1 MNHREYFDKQA
12 ADWDNR
18 KKPHPAKL
26 KRIIDAAKLE
36 EGESVLD
43 VGSGTGVMLPLISK
57 SVGEKGNI
65 VALDVSYEMLKR
77 SVAKN
82 TAENI
87 LYIQAAAEFLPL
99 RPALFDCCVCF
110 AVFPHFSDKKQA
122 LKEINHSLKKNGRLV
137 IAHAMSREKINSMHS
152 SSGDAVSEDKIPPED
167 VMRRL
172 LVENGYEKIRIYD
185 ESNFYMAN
193 AESSN

>member
-1 MNHREYFDKQA
+1 MNHREFFDKHA
-12 ADWDNR
+12 KTWDNR
-18 KKPHPAKL
+18 KKPYPAKL

-65 VALDVSYEMLKR
+65 VALDISYEMLKR

-82 TAENI
+82 IAENI
-87 LYIQAAAEFLPL
+87 LYVQAAAEFLPL
-99 RPALFDCCVCF
+99 REALFDCCVCF

-122 LKEINHSLKKNGRLV
+122 LREINHSLKKNGRLV
-137 IAHAMSREKINSMHS
+137 IAHAMSRVKINSMHS
-152 SSGDAVSEDKIPPED
+152 SVGDAVSEDKIPPEN

-172 LVENGYEKIRIYD
+172 LVESGFEEIKIYD
-185 ESNFYMAN
+185 ESDFYLASGL
-193 AESSN
+193 ASK